1 MEVGDLWPDA
11 KLQEVFSY
19 LRGSNKIAIP
29 EEWRPVLPTN
39 LVEFFG
45 SV

>member
-11 KLQEVFSY
+11 KLQEAFGY
-19 LRGSNKIAIP
+19 LRGSKNLAIP
-29 EEWRPVLPTN
+29 NEWRLVLPTN

-45 SV
+45 